1 VLIKPSAADGVLIK
15 PGAADGALI
24 KPGAADGALIKP
36 SAADGALIKPSAA
49 DGALIKP
56 GAIAAGPTS
65 RISEPFDGTVVE
77 DKTFVFEEPSALSN
91 VLRRCYV
98 GEVVR
103 VVDEAETTEG
113 RPWVKLAL
121 GYDKTGWVEASR
133 IVPTGHFKLEQ
144 YRPERVI
151 REELPVA
158 VGMRLGGEG
167 LGAGLL
173 FRYQPFSRLGIS
185 ASFSGLIG
193 NEHGE
198 LGILR
203 PSTSPLHGTVMYAGL
218 TSFLV
223 LWNLSPVFE
232 MGLSRISYEQGQT
245 TLGITAIDLGV
256 GIEWMFNRGAFVG
269 FGMHYV
275 RSLTVDVSYTYA
287 YARERTLTV
296 PTFSLLGSDDRLQQ
310 VQPSLTFGYA
320 F

>member
-1 VLIKPSAADGVLIK
+1 MLTFALAVLLGAPTTPTPTTESPPAAASEPAAGVSS
-15 PGAADGALI
+15 PG
-24 KPGAADGALIKP
+24 PGP
-36 SAADGALIKPSAA
+36 RQTT
-49 DGALIKP
+49 
-56 GAIAAGPTS
+56 GPTS
-65 RISEPFDGTVVE
+65 RRAEPFDGTVIE
-77 DKTFVFEEPSALSN
+77 DKTFVFEEPNALSN
-91 VLRRCYV
+91 VMRRCYM

-103 VVDEAETTEG
+103 VVDEAVTTEG
-113 RPWVKLAL
+113 RPWVKVAL

-133 IVPTGHFKLEQ
+133 VVPTGHFKLEQ
-144 YRPERVI
+144 YRPERII

-173 FRYQPFSRLGIS
+173 LRYQPFSRLGVA

-198 LGILR
+198 IGVLR
-203 PSTSPLHGTVMYAGL
+203 PSTSPLHGSVIYVGL

-223 LWNLSPVFE
+223 LWNLSPLLELGV
-232 MGLSRISYEQGQT
+232 SRVTYQQGQA
-245 TLGITAIDLGV
+245 TLAMTALDVGV

-275 RSLTVDVSYTYA
+275 RSLTVDVSYSYTYA
-287 YARERTLTV
+287 RARTLTV
-296 PTFSLLGSDDRLQQ
+296 EPFSLLGSDDQLQQ
-310 VQPSLTFGYA
+310 VQPSITFGYA